1 MDGCWQMVVR
11 HRMGQ
16 WRATEPR
23 QEKLHL
29 GDAMRVRMGKMVVD
43 YFKGEVVREDYSIQN
58 KI

>member
-1 MDGCWQMVVR
+1 MVVH

-23 QEKLHL
+23 HEKLHL

-43 YFKGEVVREDYSIQN
+43 YFKGEVEREDGPISKY
-58 KI
+58 